1 MSDVYDVIV
10 VGAGPGGATAAYFLA
25 EAGQRVL
32 LLERD
37 VPPRYKACGGGL
49 SAHMLETIF
58 PFSFEPVIES
68 QVRTIT
74 YDYGARSVEVPAAA
88 QAVRTVMRAQF
99 DAHLLNHTRAEV
111 RSKQTVR
118 KVSESASG
126 VRVETAGGEVFEGRY
141 LIGADGANSVV
152 ARAVGLR
159 RGKAMAA
166 ALEAEAP
173 ATPEN
178 LRRFGHTLVFI
189 FGDIHAGYAWIFP
202 KAEYLSIGIMALHP
216 RPGELQARLAE
227 VVARYGLSLEGVPVK
242 GHPIPLYLRREPIMT
257 ARTLLV
263 GDAAGLADPF
273 SGEGIRLAIKSGQ
286 LAAQAILSG
295 APARYPALV
304 WRDIGRSQS
313 LGLWLSQLFF
323 RFPKLFYRLGAS
335 NPLLTPALMD
345 ILADRGS
352 YARVLL
358 TACVTLPVYVL
369 TEAAAG
375 LAGTLGHPASGQR
388 LRARLLPRG

>member
-1 MSDVYDVIV
+1 M
-10 VGAGPGGATAAYFLA
+10 
-25 EAGQRVL
+25 
-32 LLERD
+32 
-37 VPPRYKACGGGL
+37 
-49 SAHMLETIF
+49 
-58 PFSFEPVIES
+58 
-68 QVRTIT
+68 
-74 YDYGARSVEVPAAA
+74 
-88 QAVRTVMRAQF
+88 
-99 DAHLLNHTRAEV
+99 
-111 RSKQTVR
+111 
-118 KVSESASG
+118 
-126 VRVETAGGEVFEGRY
+126 
-141 LIGADGANSVV
+141 
-152 ARAVGLR
+152 GLR
-159 RGKAMAA
+159 RGKTMAG
-166 ALEAEAP
+166 ALEAELP

-178 LRRFGHTLVFI
+178 LRRFGHTLLFI

-202 KAEYLSIGIMALHP
+202 KAAYLSIGIMALRP

-304 WRDIGRSQS
+304 WRDIGRSQL

-323 RFPKLFYRLGAS
+323 RFPLLFFRLGAS